1 MKGSLRIIYIG
12 KVAPYEPEFYNMP
25 GYGDAGTLAQ
35 LGFIEALYC
44 SGLLDYA
51 WGFRPIA
58 HWPRVNIQFEKI
70 RRHRLPCGAELHLFP
85 LFNHFLLREI
95 SWFISVACC
104 VLWWSISNIGKKRI
118 LITYNLS
125 QPNGVVW
132 ARLWSWITHTK
143 LVPIVYD
150 MAQIK
155 SFKKSFLV
163 RMTEPDWLDR
173 VHEKFLPRCDGLIT
187 ITDAIIRDFAP
198 KVSFLRVD
206 GGVGDAVVNRLPLL
220 ERSRCEDKVE
230 NGALILMYAGSL
242 APWNCVKLMLDY
254 MAANKGDKRLELW
267 IAGAGSEEDFVRE
280 AAANDGRIKFFGML
294 RQDKLYELY
303 SKADVLLNL
312 RDVMDPGL
320 VYHYPSKTFEMLAMG
335 KPTIM
340 SNGAHT
346 KSAYGDYCKVIDRID
361 VACFAEGVDFFRKMT
376 AEQRFEYGRIARQF
390 ILKNRQW
397 SCWGSAIGKFLK
409 SI

>member
-12 KVAPYEPEFYNMP
+12 KVAPYEPEFYNLP

-95 SWFISVACC
+95 SCFISVACC
-104 VLWWSISNIGKKRI
+104 ILWWSICNIGKKRI

-132 ARLWSWITHTK
+132 ARLWTWITHTK

-173 VHEKFLPRCDGLIT
+173 VHEEFLPRCDGLIT
-187 ITDAIIRDFAP
+187 ITDAIIRDSAP

-230 NGALILMYAGSL
+230 NGEWILMYAGSL

-254 MAANKGDKRLELW
+254 MAVNKGTKKKIELW
-267 IAGAGSEEDFVRE
+267 IAGAGSEEE
-280 AAANDGRIKFFGML
+280 GASAA
-294 RQDKLYELY
+294 
-303 SKADVLLNL
+303 
-312 RDVMDPGL
+312 
-320 VYHYPSKTFEMLAMG
+320 
-335 KPTIM
+335 
-340 SNGAHT
+340 
-346 KSAYGDYCKVIDRID
+346 
-361 VACFAEGVDFFRKMT
+361 
-376 AEQRFEYGRIARQF
+376 
-390 ILKNRQW
+390 
-397 SCWGSAIGKFLK
+397 
-409 SI
+409 